1 VKYGFLDEAGDVA
14 YTARATATFIV
25 VVVVVGNP
33 ERLGKAVVKTR
44 KAWRRHVRG
53 MSELKASHQPVRLT
67 GALLQHAVEIGF
79 DAVAVV
85 VDKSKTARP
94 DNPEGLYRLA
104 CGRAVREALDRFGS
118 LSLMLDRRY
127 TSARP
132 QHLLKQELVDALEKL
147 PGKAVVID
155 YDDSQRSRALQVADA
170 VAWSVFQKH
179 ERKDETTWQIIQ
191 GQVVEVRL

>member
-1 VKYGFLDEAGDVA
+1 MA

-25 VVVVVGNP
+25 VVVVVGSP

-67 GALLQHAVEIGF
+67 ETLLEHAVKIGF

-85 VDKSKTARP
+85 VDKSRVAQP
-94 DNPEGLYRLA
+94 NDPEELYRTA
-104 CGRAVREALDRFGS
+104 CGQALREALERFGS
-118 LSLMLDRRY
+118 LSLKLDRRY

-132 QHLLKQELVDALEKL
+132 QHLLTQALVGVLEEL

-155 YDDSQRSRALQVADA
+155 YDDSQRARVLQVADA

-179 ERKDETTWQIIQ
+179 ERKDETTWRIIQ
-191 GQVVEVRL
+191 RQVVEVKL